1 MTNQTVRRVAHGDF
15 LRLLTRLEV
24 CGDLQRGFVE
34 RAEVSVKFL
43 PQENRLG
50 LRGVVGGPAVIHQ
63 NGGVVQVAGVHRG
76 TGKIVAN
83 GLENLIVPLVGHRV
97 LLRQRGNPQG
107 HPAQA
112 NHQAYKCVHVRSL
125 SGPLRYKDD
134 VNPL

>member
-15 LRLLTRLEV
+15 LRLLSRLKV
-24 CGDLQRGFVE
+24 GGNVKRGFVK

-43 PQENRLG
+43 PQENGLG
-50 LRGVVGGPAVIHQ
+50 LRSVERRPAVVHQ

-83 GLENLIVPLVGHRV
+83 GLEHLLVPLVGHCV
-97 LLRQRGNPQG
+97 LLRQRGDPHG

-112 NHQAYKCVHVRSL
+112 DHCAYKCVHVRSL
-125 SGPLRYKDD
+125 SGPLRYEDD
-134 VNPL
+134 INPL